1 MSTNLSP
8 TVLTRQALLRLARLQ
23 LEILDS
29 LDHLNRSD
37 DRERIA
43 GDKHFPLRDERRVLP
58 FLVLFKSFKIGQ
70 SLRSL

>member
-1 MSTNLSP
+1 MSINLSP

-43 GDKHFPLRDERRVLP
+43 GDKHFPPTGRKAGAGISRALQE
-58 FLVLFKSFKIGQ
+58 F
-70 SLRSL
+70 

>member
-43 GDKHFPLRDERRVLP
+43 GDKH
-58 FLVLFKSFKIGQ
+58 LVPTGRKAGAAISRALQEF
-70 SLRSL
+70 